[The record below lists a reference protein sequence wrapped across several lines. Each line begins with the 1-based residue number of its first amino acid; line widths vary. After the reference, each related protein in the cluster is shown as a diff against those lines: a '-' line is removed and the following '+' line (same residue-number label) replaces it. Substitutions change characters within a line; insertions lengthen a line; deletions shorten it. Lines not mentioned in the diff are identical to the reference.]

1 MLIQKSN
8 PIDQILGN
16 RYRDFSNRYFS
27 LTIQSISTI
36 ENFIDFS
43 SIFLSIFLD
52 NLIDISLYFHRYFS
66 IFSSIFLDI
75 FLDNSI
81 DISRHFIAFYLLF
94 EKLFH
99 CSLTIL
105 SSFPQGCKSYL
116 MISFQSTIHPIFID
130 FSSVFLSIFL
140 DIFIDI
146 SR

>member
-1 MLIQKSN
+1 MLRCRRRFQFFALLINFFPKIILQKERLVLLDNSLDISTRAISIGHKYKGVAGMLIQSNPIQKSN

-52 NLIDISLYFHRYFS
+52 NFIDISRYFHRYFS

-75 FLDNSI
+75 
-81 DISRHFIAFYLLF
+81 SRYFYR
-94 EKLFH
+94 
-99 CSLTIL
+99 
-105 SSFPQGCKSYL
+105 
-116 MISFQSTIHPIFID
+116 
-130 FSSVFLSIFL
+130 FLSLI
-140 DIFIDI
+140 
-146 SR
+146 

>member
-1 MLIQKSN
+1 MLIQSNPIQKSN

-36 ENFIDFS
+36 DNFIDFS

-52 NLIDISLYFHRYFS
+52 NFIDISLYFHRYFS

-75 FLDNSI
+75 FI
-81 DISRHFIAFYLLF
+81 TFYLLF

-130 FSSVFLSIFL
+130 FSTVFLSIFL

-146 SR
+146 SRYFHR